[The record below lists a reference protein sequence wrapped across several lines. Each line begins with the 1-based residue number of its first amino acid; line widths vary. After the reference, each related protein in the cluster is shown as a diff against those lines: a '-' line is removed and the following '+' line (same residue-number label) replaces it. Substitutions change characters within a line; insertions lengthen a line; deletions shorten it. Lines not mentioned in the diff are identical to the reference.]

1 MNNNLDPNW
10 IEEIEKFPTAIKR
23 DTLIKGVV
31 TVVEPGRILLDVNYR
46 SEGEIL
52 GPEIFT
58 EGFREYPKV
67 GEIVQIYVMN
77 DGAYSGTPRLS
88 IKKTGNVKVWENLE
102 KAREN
107 GTEVTGV
114 VIEVNTGG
122 CMVAL
127 PGNIKGFLPASQ
139 LDQARFATLNTNRN
153 DGISMQDKILEI
165 LRPLKGQKLKLGL
178 LEADQKKQKILLSE
192 KMLMES
198 HSVGSDDRNSSS
210 EMIDAARLSQ
220 QKTILENFKVGDV
233 VEATVTGFA
242 PFGIFVNSQGL
253 EGLIHISQI
262 SWEKVED
269 VSNLYKIGD
278 KIQVKV
284 IAIDQATARVGF
296 SVKMLE
302 KDPWQSIKEKY
313 NVGDVIAG
321 KITKV
326 VPYGAFVKIE
336 DGVNGLIHNSE
347 VSESSSAKA
356 IDILQDGQDV
366 SAIIL
371 HISVPDRQ
379 IALSIRNMMKKEVE
393 QVGAEIQE
401 NANADSGNSNIDKSE
416 LINKDEDK
424 DVKPKVRRS
433 KKKSETE
440 NIDNVDN
447 KE

>member
-1 MNNNLDPNW
+1 
-10 IEEIEKFPTAIKR
+10 
-23 DTLIKGVV
+23 
-31 TVVEPGRILLDVNYR
+31 
-46 SEGEIL
+46 
-52 GPEIFT
+52 
-58 EGFREYPKV
+58 
-67 GEIVQIYVMN
+67 
-77 DGAYSGTPRLS
+77 
-88 IKKTGNVKVWENLE
+88 
-102 KAREN
+102 
-107 GTEVTGV
+107 
-114 VIEVNTGG
+114 
-122 CMVAL
+122 MVAL